1 MNSSNLIKKSL
12 PHILAVVIFLAITV
26 LYFYP
31 VLEGKVLHTNDGTVA
46 RNAAKEITEYRDRTG
61 KEALWT
67 NSMFSGMPAY
77 MISVKFTGNIISH
90 VDSFLKIL
98 KLPIASIFLTML
110 GFYILLLIF
119 RVRPWLAIA
128 GAIAYGM
135 STYFFFILSAG
146 HNTKAMAI
154 AYMAPM
160 IGAIYYTY
168 RREAILGAIL
178 TTFFLS
184 LQIYANHPQI
194 TYYAFICLFVFVIT
208 EFVYAVREKRLPAFV
223 KSSLVL
229 VIPVVLAVGMNFA
242 SLYTTYEYSKY
253 SIRGKSDLVY
263 DNKTTSKGLDI
274 EYATQWSYG
283 VDETM
288 TLLIPNFKGGA
299 NIPFDRNSK
308 TVTTLKQNNAGQ
320 YASGFY
326 QYWGTQPWTDGP
338 VYVGAIVVF
347 LFVLGLVLVKGPE
360 KWWLLVATILS
371 IMLAWGKNF
380 LPLTNL
386 FMNFFP
392 GYNKFRAV
400 TMTLVIAEFCMPLLA
415 VITLRDI
422 LEGTIDRKQL
432 FRGLKIALGVTGG
445 LTLIFLIFPGIAGNF
460 SSANDGDQLPEWLGS
475 AMKADRISLL
485 RNDAFRSLVFII
497 LASSVIL
504 GFVFEKIKKEYAII
518 LLGLLFLIDMFG
530 IDKRYLNSD
539 KFVNQTTIARNEVP
553 SLADKRI
560 LEDKT
565 DYRVLSLAVSTFSD
579 ASVSQYHKS
588 IGGYNGAKLRR
599 YQEMIDTLLAY
610 DLAVYRRDL
619 SMAQS
624 LKDILPAIDL
634 LKNNQA
640 LRMLNTKY
648 FIVNPQ
654 IDPVLNEK
662 ALGNA
667 WFAGTV
673 KFATNANE
681 ELSLVKTIDPANEAV
696 IESSFKKF
704 VTNSTYSKEKGDT
717 IALTSYQPNELIYKY
732 NASGERLAIFSEVW
746 YPAGWKAFI
755 DGKPADYLRANW
767 ILRGMI
773 VPGGSHE
780 IRFSFEPASF
790 RIGNAVST
798 ASSIIFIL
806 IAAGY
811 AGMYFV
817 NSRKKKQD
825 AAS

>member
-208 EFVYAVREKRLPAFV
+208 EFLYAVREKRLPAFV

-320 YASGFY
+320 
-326 QYWGTQPWTDGP
+326 
-338 VYVGAIVVF
+338 
-347 LFVLGLVLVKGPE
+347 
-360 KWWLLVATILS
+360 
-371 IMLAWGKNF
+371 
-380 LPLTNL
+380 
-386 FMNFFP
+386 
-392 GYNKFRAV
+392 
-400 TMTLVIAEFCMPLLA
+400 
-415 VITLRDI
+415 
-422 LEGTIDRKQL
+422 
-432 FRGLKIALGVTGG
+432 
-445 LTLIFLIFPGIAGNF
+445 
-460 SSANDGDQLPEWLGS
+460 
-475 AMKADRISLL
+475 
-485 RNDAFRSLVFII
+485 
-497 LASSVIL
+497 
-504 GFVFEKIKKEYAII
+504 
-518 LLGLLFLIDMFG
+518 
-530 IDKRYLNSD
+530 
-539 KFVNQTTIARNEVP
+539 
-553 SLADKRI
+553 
-560 LEDKT
+560 
-565 DYRVLSLAVSTFSD
+565 
-579 ASVSQYHKS
+579 
-588 IGGYNGAKLRR
+588 
-599 YQEMIDTLLAY
+599 
-610 DLAVYRRDL
+610 
-619 SMAQS
+619 
-624 LKDILPAIDL
+624 
-634 LKNNQA
+634 
-640 LRMLNTKY
+640 
-648 FIVNPQ
+648 
-654 IDPVLNEK
+654 
-662 ALGNA
+662 
-667 WFAGTV
+667 
-673 KFATNANE
+673 
-681 ELSLVKTIDPANEAV
+681 
-696 IESSFKKF
+696 
-704 VTNSTYSKEKGDT
+704 
-717 IALTSYQPNELIYKY
+717 
-732 NASGERLAIFSEVW
+732 
-746 YPAGWKAFI
+746 
-755 DGKPADYLRANW
+755 
-767 ILRGMI
+767 
-773 VPGGSHE
+773 
-780 IRFSFEPASF
+780 
-790 RIGNAVST
+790 
-798 ASSIIFIL
+798 
-806 IAAGY
+806 
-811 AGMYFV
+811 
-817 NSRKKKQD
+817 
-825 AAS
+825 